1 MNIIFAEIGPW
12 HTYTRLHRR
21 LAYHHK
27 SCSAWVPYTFQK
39 REGVWGQTKELY
51 PQRYFYMQILFL
63 SSPPSLVVKW
73 VKYKLEGVLQW
84 FHHRALVQGLRK
96 APQLILDIPTI
107 NWPMSIAIDAKAPFI
122 VLKGLPSLKTQASQY
137 RALVIEYCEE
147 CSFQI
152 EKSENNFFLEIC
164 ILGLKKYP
172 FVLTSSMRTLESSI
186 IWRNHSW
193 KF

>member
-27 SCSAWVPYTFQK
+27 SCSAGVSYTFQK

-51 PQRYFYMQILFL
+51 PQRFFYLQILFL

-122 VLKGLPSLKTQASQY
+122 VWKGLPSLKTQASLY
-137 RALVIEYCEE
+137 TTLVKNTVKNARFKLRKVRI
-147 CSFQI
+147 
-152 EKSENNFFLEIC
+152 
-164 ILGLKKYP
+164 
-172 FVLTSSMRTLESSI
+172 TSS
-186 IWRNHSW
+186 
-193 KF
+193 

>member
-1 MNIIFAEIGPW
+1 MRFLLLRLRCDPIGQRGRGRPSYPW
-12 HTYTRLHRR
+12 TLSLLRLGLGIHTYTRLHRR

-51 PQRYFYMQILFL
+51 PQRYFYLQILFL
-63 SSPPSLVVKW
+63 SSPPSLIVKW

-137 RALVIEYCEE
+137 RALVKNTVKNARFKLRKVRI
-147 CSFQI
+147 
-152 EKSENNFFLEIC
+152 
-164 ILGLKKYP
+164 
-172 FVLTSSMRTLESSI
+172 TSS
-186 IWRNHSW
+186 
-193 KF
+193 